1 MGPGLLFRK
10 GMSEEIDKEDRLIRR
25 ILLGA
30 ATVAVTGFLV
40 TAAIA
45 AVMISAN
52 FNFLEWME

>member
-1 MGPGLLFRK
+1 
-10 GMSEEIDKEDRLIRR
+10 MSEEIDKEDRLIRR